1 MNIYFKPKNQE
12 DYEFIFNNM
21 NSYFPDP
28 YKSVV
33 QLITGSCVDVSDI
46 VLLCYVDDENKLV
59 FCWALKR
66 EAYQEVHTV
75 EEFYEELKQLKLIF
89 IL

>member
-1 MNIYFKPKNQE
+1 MNIYFQPKKQE

-28 YKSVV
+28 YKSVA
-33 QLITGSCVDVSDI
+33 QLIAGSCVDI
-46 VLLCYVDDENKLV
+46 LNLVLTCYVDDENKLV
-59 FCWALKR
+59 FWWAFKQ
-66 EAYQEVHTV
+66 EANHEIHTV
-75 EEFYEELKQLKLIF
+75 EEFYEKLKQLKLIA

>member
-33 QLITGSCVDVSDI
+33 QLITSSCVDVSDI

-75 EEFYEELKQLKLIF
+75 EEFYEELKQLKLIS

>member
-1 MNIYFKPKNQE
+1 MNIFFQPKTQG

-28 YKSVV
+28 YKNVA
-33 QLITGSCVDVSDI
+33 QLPTGSCVDVLDL
-46 VLLCYVDDENKLV
+46 VLHCYVDNENKLV

-66 EAYQEVHTV
+66 EVNHEIHTV
-75 EEFYEELKQLKLIF
+75 EEFYEELKQLKLVS

>member
-1 MNIYFKPKNQE
+1 MNIYFQPKKQE

-28 YKSVV
+28 YKNIA
-33 QLITGSCVDVSDI
+33 QLITGSCVN
-46 VLLCYVDDENKLV
+46 VLDLVLTCYIDDKNKLV
-59 FCWALKR
+59 LCWAIKR
-66 EAYQEVHTV
+66 EVNHEIHTV
-75 EEFYEELKQLKLIF
+75 EEFYEELKQLKLIA

>member
-1 MNIYFKPKNQE
+1 MKIYFKPKNQE

-28 YKSVV
+28 YKSVA
-33 QLITGSCVDVSDI
+33 QLITGSRVDVLGV

-75 EEFYEELKQLKLIF
+75 EEFYEELKQLKLIS

>member
-1 MNIYFKPKNQE
+1 MNIYFQPKKQE

-21 NSYFPDP
+21 NSYFPAP
-28 YKSVV
+28 YKSVA
-33 QLITGSCVDVSDI
+33 QLITGSCVDVLD
-46 VLLCYVDDENKLV
+46 LALTCYVDDENKLV

-66 EAYQEVHTV
+66 EANREVHTV
-75 EEFYEELKQLKLIF
+75 EEFYEELKQLKLIA